1 MILAGDVGGTH
12 TRLGTFEVVH
22 GRLRAVAAEVY
33 RSREHPSVE
42 AMIAVFLRAHARRIQ
57 HVCLGIAGP
66 VHDGRCEAV
75 NLAWVVDA
83 RRLAVQVG
91 VSGAALLNDLEAMA
105 YGVAALEPADLVELW
120 AGAPGARGN
129 AAVIAAGTG
138 LGEAGLVWDGRRHRP
153 VATESGHADWAPVDA
168 LQLELLRFLLPEFG
182 HVSVERVLSGPGLH
196 NIYRFLRDT
205 GHAEEPAW
213 LAEAIRAGDPPA
225 VIGAAGLAGRAEL
238 AVRAL
243 DLLVAIYG
251 AEAGNLGL
259 RMLATGGVYVGGGI
273 AAKLLPK
280 LREPAFLAAFRAKGR
295 VRPLVETFPVRVI
308 LEDRAA
314 LLGAARYAALQAG
327 LMPEAPELEEG
338 AT

>member
-1 MILAGDVGGTH
+1 MILAGDVGGTN

-22 GRLRAVAAEVY
+22 GRLRPVAAAAY
-33 RSREHPSVE
+33 RSREHPNVE
-42 AMIAVFLRAHARRIQ
+42 AIVDAFVRAHPRRVQ
-57 HVCLGIAGP
+57 QVCLGIAGP
-66 VHDGRCEAV
+66 VQDGRCEAV

-83 RRLAVQVG
+83 RDLAARLGVPGAV
-91 VSGAALLNDLEAMA
+91 LLNDLEAMA
-105 YGVAALEPADLVELW
+105 YGVAALEPSDLVELR
-120 AGAPGARGN
+120 AGVPGARGN

-138 LGEAGLVWDGRRHRP
+138 LGEAVLVWDGRRHRP

-182 HVSVERVLSGPGLH
+182 HVGVERVLSGPGLH

-205 GHAEEPAW
+205 GHCEEPAW
-213 LAEAIRAGDPPA
+213 LAEALRAGDPPA
-225 VIGAAGLAGRAEL
+225 VIGATGLEGRAEL

-243 DLLVAIYG
+243 DLLMAIYG

-259 RMLATGGVYVGGGI
+259 RTLATGGVYVGGGI

-280 LREPAFLAAFRAKGR
+280 LREPAFLAAFSAKGR

-314 LLGAARYAALQAG
+314 LLGAARYAALRAG
-327 LMPEAPELEEG
+327 LMPEVEEG

>member
-1 MILAGDVGGTH
+1 MILAGDIGGTH
-12 TRLGTFEVVH
+12 TRLGTFEVVR
-22 GRLRAVAAEVY
+22 GRLRAVATQVY
-33 RSREHPSVE
+33 RSREHESLE
-42 AMIAVFLRAHARRIQ
+42 ALAEAFVSALGRRVQHA
-57 HVCLGIAGP
+57 CLGIAGP
-66 VHDGRCEAV
+66 VQDGRCEAV
-75 NLAWVVDA
+75 NLAWVADA
-83 RRLAVQVG
+83 RLLAARLG
-91 VSGAALLNDLEAMA
+91 VPGLAIINDLEAMA
-105 YGVAALEPADLVELW
+105 YGVAVLGPADLVELA

-138 LGEAGLVWDGRRHRP
+138 LGEAGLLWDGRRHRP
-153 VATESGHADWAPVDA
+153 VATESGHADWAPVDE
-168 LQLELLRFLLPEFG
+168 LQLELLRFLLRELD

-205 GHAEEPAW
+205 GRGSEPAW

-225 VIGAAGLAGRAEL
+225 VIGAAGLDRRAEL

-273 AAKLLPK
+273 AAKLLPL
-280 LREPAFLAAFRAKGR
+280 LRAPAFLAAFQAKGR

-327 LMPEAPELEEG
+327 LMPEAEEG